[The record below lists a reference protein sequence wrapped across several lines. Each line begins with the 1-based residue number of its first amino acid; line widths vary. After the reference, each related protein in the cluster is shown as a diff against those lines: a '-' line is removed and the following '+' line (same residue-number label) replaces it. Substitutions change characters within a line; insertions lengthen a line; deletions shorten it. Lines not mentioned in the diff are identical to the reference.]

1 MHLHRLISLAAA
13 LTAPAALPATAQPDL
28 LAGQTIP
35 IRSIDPGDDDFADL
49 EPLIAL
55 IGEARVVQLGEQTHG
70 DGAAFLAKVRLVKFL
85 HQRMGFDVLVWES
98 GMFDCRVVDDKLRE
112 GVPTMDAHA
121 HGVFGIWR
129 YSAQVR
135 PLLDYVADSHATDR
149 PIATAGMDTQFT
161 SDHGT
166 GEWARRVRALFADAG
181 VPPSPDA
188 DAALRFFAPAGGEAF
203 SAVIAGEIGGD
214 TKRGL
219 EALAMDAAA
228 SRPARVA
235 RHGEPEADF
244 FARVIDDMREWVRF
258 AEANARGASM
268 NNIRDARMG
277 DNLAWL
283 ADEYYKGRRLIVWEA
298 TMHAVHRACEIETGL
313 PFTYDGLITAG
324 ERARSILGDAV
335 FTVGFTAARG
345 TAARLGMAPSRL
357 EAPREGSLEAAA
369 LATGRRFL
377 WIDFRSA
384 PPDHPLRARFSARPL
399 GYAPMHAVWPDQM
412 DAMFYTEEMF
422 PSTAERTHPPTY
434 RLRVEP
440 ADD

>member
-1 MHLHRLISLAAA
+1 MRLYHFIPVAAA
-13 LTAPAALPATAQPDL
+13 CIALDSLTVTAQTDL
-28 LAGQTIP
+28 LAGQAIP
-35 IRSIDPGDDDFADL
+35 IRSIDPSDDDFSDL
-49 EPLIAL
+49 EPLIPL
-55 IGEARVVQLGEQTHG
+55 IGDARVVQLGEQTHG
-70 DGAAFLAKVRLVKFL
+70 DGAAFLAKIRLVRFL
-85 HQRMGFDVLVWES
+85 HRRMGFDVLVWES
-98 GMFDCRVVDDKLRE
+98 GMFDCRVVDEKLRE
-112 GVPTMDAHA
+112 GVPTMEAHA
-121 HGVFGIWR
+121 HGVFPIWR
-129 YSAQVR
+129 ESAQVR
-135 PLLDYVADSHATDR
+135 PLLDYVAESHAADR

-166 GEWARRVRALFADAG
+166 GEWARRVRAHFAEAG
-181 VPPSPDA
+181 VPLSPDA
-188 DAALRFFAPAGGEAF
+188 DAAIRFFAPSGVEAF
-203 SAVIAGEIGGD
+203 GAVIAGEVGED

-228 SRPARVA
+228 SRTDRIA

-244 FARVIDDMREWVRF
+244 FARVIDDMREWIRF
-258 AEANARGASM
+258 AEGNVRGAPL

-298 TMHAVHRACEIETGL
+298 TMHALHRASEIETGL
-313 PFTYDGLITAG
+313 PFTYDNTLTAG

-357 EAPREGSLEAAA
+357 DAPREGSLEAAA

-384 PPDHPLRARFSARPL
+384 PPDHPLRARLCARPL
-399 GYAPMHAVWPDQM
+399 GYSPMHAVWPDQM
-412 DAMFYTEEMF
+412 DAMLYTEEMF
-422 PSTAERTHPPTY
+422 PSTTGPLHPAAY
-434 RLRVEP
+434 RLLDEGFGN
-440 ADD
+440 

>member
-1 MHLHRLISLAAA
+1 MHLHRLISLAVA
-13 LTAPAALPATAQPDL
+13 LVAPAAHAQPDL
-28 LAGQTIP
+28 LAGQTVP

-49 EPLIAL
+49 EPLIPL
-55 IGEARVVQLGEQTHG
+55 IGDARVVQLGEQTHG
-70 DGAAFLAKVRLVKFL
+70 DGAAFLAKARLVRFL
-85 HQRMGFDVLVWES
+85 HERMGFDVIVWES
-98 GMFDCRVVDDKLRE
+98 GMFDCRVVDERLRARE
-112 GVPTMDAHA
+112 PTMEAHA

-129 YSAQVR
+129 FSAQVR
-135 PLLDYVADSHATDR
+135 PLLDYIAESHTTDR

-166 GEWARRVRALFADAG
+166 GEWAKRVRAHFDDAG
-181 VPPSPDA
+181 APLSPDA
-188 DAALRFFAPAGGEAF
+188 DAALRFFAAGSNAGR
-203 SAVIAGEIGGD
+203 AVIDGEIESD

-235 RHGEPEADF
+235 RHGELEAEF

-258 AEANARGASM
+258 AESNVRGAPL

-283 ADEYYKGRRLIVWEA
+283 ADEYFSGRRLIVWEA
-298 TMHAVHRACEIETGL
+298 TMHAVHRASEIETGL
-313 PFTYDGLITAG
+313 PFTYDGIVTAG
-324 ERARSILGDAV
+324 ERARETLGDAL

-345 TAARLGMAPSRL
+345 RAARLGMNPVALDPP
-357 EAPREGSLEAAA
+357 AEGSLEAAA

-384 PPDHPLRARFSARPL
+384 PAGHPLRTRLVDRPL
-399 GYAPMHAVWPDQM
+399 GYAPMIAVWPDQM
-412 DAMFYTEEMF
+412 DAMLYTEEMF
-422 PSTAERTHPPTY
+422 PSTTGPMHAATD
-434 RLRVEP
+434 RLR
-440 ADD
+440 DDAFDND